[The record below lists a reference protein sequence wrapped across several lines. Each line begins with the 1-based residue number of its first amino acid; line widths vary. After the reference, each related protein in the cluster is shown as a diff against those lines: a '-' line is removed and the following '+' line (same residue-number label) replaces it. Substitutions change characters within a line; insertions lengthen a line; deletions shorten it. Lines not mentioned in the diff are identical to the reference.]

1 MNKKVRFRMIE
12 LDKEDTGVLME
23 VMTAEM
29 KFIDEIER
37 ENGHLS
43 AEDKW
48 RKKILSEMIIK
59 FKKAGLEWEET
70 SDGIFEVN
78 VDGQQMARMKVVD

>member
-1 MNKKVRFRMIE
+1 MIE